1 MPANLTPEYE
11 KAELRY
17 RQATSDEERLAGLQA
32 MLSAIPK
39 HKGTEKMQADIKRR
53 ISQVRREEQKAAHSK
68 GPDPFHIPH
77 SGAGQVVLVG
87 APNTGKSSLLA
98 ATTHAA
104 AKVAEFPFT
113 TVVPQPGMWHK
124 DDVQIELVD
133 TPPVTAEHVPTGLM
147 GTIRNADVVC
157 VVVEAGEA
165 ALDQAE
171 IVLNLLSLRGL
182 VLCSTPRNE
191 LPAGDPSRR
200 PGLIVAT
207 KADLASPGTIEALRE
222 LYAGGG
228 GQTPDELG
236 AEQSNA
242 LHSGNGLEVIGVSA
256 RTRQGLDDWFNRL
269 WDLLGMIRVYSK
281 EPGRPPDMRK
291 PFVVPAGAT
300 VADLACQIHRDLPE
314 RMKFARLWGHTRFEG
329 QQVHK
334 TEPLRDKDVVEIH
347 E

>member
-17 RQATSDEERLAGLQA
+17 RQATSDDERLAGLQA

-53 ISQVRREEQKAAHSK
+53 ISQLRREEQKAAHSK
-68 GPDPFHIPH
+68 GPDPFHIPRG
-77 SGAGQVVLVG
+77 GAGQVVLVG
-87 APNTGKSSLLA
+87 APNCGKSSLLA
-98 ATTHAA
+98 ATTK
-104 AKVAEFPFT
+104 AKVKVADYPFS

-133 TPPVTAEHVPTGLM
+133 TPPLTAEHVPTGLM
-147 GTIRNADVVC
+147 GTIHNADVVC

-165 ALDQAE
+165 ALDQADM
-171 IVLNLLSLRGL
+171 VLGVLSARGL
-182 VLCSTPRNE
+182 ALCSAPRNE
-191 LPAGDPSRR
+191 LQAGDPSRR
-200 PGLIVAT
+200 SGLIVAT
-207 KADLASPGTIEALRE
+207 KTDLASPETIAALRE
-222 LYAGGG
+222 LYAASR
-228 GQTPDELG
+228 GQTPNESSVG
-236 AEQSNA
+236 QSDA
-242 LHSGNGLEVIGVSA
+242 LRSGDGLEVLGVSA
-256 RTRQGLDDWFNRL
+256 RTRQGLDDWFKRL
-269 WDLLGMIRVYSK
+269 WDLLAIIRVYSK
-281 EPGRPPDMRK
+281 EPGRPPDLHK

-300 VADLACQIHRDLPE
+300 VADLARQIHRDLPD